1 MNRTLIQAHGSLILI
16 LFMVFDL
23 FLLIRLLEGFITRR
37 YKLYRKERVVME
49 DKGVGI
55 LISAISLSIF
65 SYYTFWVIILVSF
78 VGCLLLLI
86 SCCFKVYGL
95 KFMIWISGDFLLVTF
110 LVGSFQPFV
119 DEDHFIHKYFL
130 PQEFAILIPVLGGVA
145 LLSFLCLFIGFV
157 ILKLKYETS

>member
-1 MNRTLIQAHGSLILI
+1 
-16 LFMVFDL
+16 MVFDL

-110 LVGSFQPFV
+110 LVGSF
-119 DEDHFIHKYFL
+119 
-130 PQEFAILIPVLGGVA
+130 
-145 LLSFLCLFIGFV
+145 
-157 ILKLKYETS
+157 